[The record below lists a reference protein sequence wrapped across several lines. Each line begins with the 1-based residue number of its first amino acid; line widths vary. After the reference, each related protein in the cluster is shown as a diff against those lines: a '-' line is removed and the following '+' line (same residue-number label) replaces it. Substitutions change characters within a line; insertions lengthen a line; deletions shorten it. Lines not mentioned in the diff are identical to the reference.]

1 MSRSKMLVA
10 LSIFIL
16 GSTAAQASTACKPTA
31 PGLAAKAKITCEQA
45 QKTALAKVPHAK
57 VVSSELEEENGHLLY
72 SFDLRQAH
80 KSGIEEV
87 QIDAVSG
94 ELLGVQHEG
103 PAAEAKEA
111 KEDAASARAQGT
123 KKK

>member
-1 MSRSKMLVA
+1 MSRSKMLVV
-10 LSIFIL
+10 LSASVI
-16 GSTAAQASTACKPTA
+16 STAALASATCKPTS
-31 PGLAAKAKITCEQA
+31 PGLATKAKITCEQA
-45 QKTALAKVPHAK
+45 QKSALAKVPNGK

-72 SFDLRQAH
+72 SFDVRQPH

-94 ELLGVQHEG
+94 ELLGVEHEG

-111 KEDAASARAQGT
+111 KEDAPSAHAKGT